1 MKKNKIIGILIILAI
16 CISAFIGYANFTK
29 VKGYYETVNGLSWYY
44 VVSDGKAINVYLSSG
59 TPGETLTIPSTLGG
73 YPVTEIKCG
82 STSTSRRYNL
92 LGSTANNTTI
102 TKVIIPDTVTTIGM
116 NAFRGL
122 NALTSIDIPASV
134 TTISDYA
141 FYSNIGIKEVN
152 FAENNNLSNL
162 GNYAFYSCSALK
174 EVDFAGNNKISTI
187 GNYTFYGCSSLT
199 QIDIPTSVIS
209 IGERAFYN
217 CAQLQEMELPEEVTS
232 IGNYA
237 FYGCKKLN
245 KINMPNKL
253 QTIGNNAFYNCTSLS
268 ENLEFPD
275 TLQSIGSSAFYNNT
289 SLTGVKFNN
298 GLKTINSSSFDHC
311 SSLKGDIIIPDS
323 VTTLG
328 QYVFRDC
335 TSLDGIISV
344 GKGVT
349 SIQSYAFQN
358 CINVK
363 KVILGENTTKI
374 EYYAFDGFTDIWVN
388 TVKENVS
395 LNDNFSGKNTAKIH
409 WLDETHRLDISALPG
424 IKIINTDTNAE
435 ILSGDYECDI
445 SVNFKVQVDDGYNYE
460 DLKLIIVKNNDFNN
474 SQAYDVNASETYKI
488 DRLITDNL
496 IIVQAIKQGSDLS
509 LRTFITEINR
519 NKVSDSREPIYTSV
533 NGEAAYKHTK
543 FPLTVKKS
551 DYITYKIRVYN
562 EGTVATTANKVSM
575 FIPEGLE
582 FVPENK
588 TNLKYGWSKS
598 EDNTKVTTSYLSNK
612 AIKEYT
618 GLGTPSYEDLE
629 VVLQVKNSTIKD
641 EDIRIVTL
649 AQIDEMPTTDN
660 DSVPASVKTN
670 VESTY
675 KNEESIASNGS
686 SYIKGNEDDE
696 DFENVIIKGKIKVD
710 YTIRITKIDADTN
723 ELLSGAK
730 FNLLNENG
738 EVIATSVTSDEG
750 ILDFGM
756 VSSYGEGQDIY
767 YIEEA
772 GSPEG
777 YIIIEKTKIKV
788 MVTKTI
794 TDVEQG
800 TYSVSV
806 VCEALDYYLDTTRYE
821 YTPIYTLEQ
830 LQKIGSGETV
840 TIDGVN
846 YEYNINT
853 NYKLMADIDASS
865 IVWNP
870 IDKNMKC
877 IIDGNGHKIS
887 NLTINKTEGSDIS
900 EIGLFRN
907 FSGVIENLEL
917 ENININ
923 MLHINKDAASI
934 SNYSG
939 VGAFAGVMQEGTIRN
954 CKVSGNIVAA
964 TDNIGAFI
972 GHTAEG
978 NIVKIQNCVNNANVT
993 GIESIYDTTDEDGN
1007 EITITSKSSNVGGL
1021 VGCALGSLSV
1031 TDCTNNG
1038 EITANNY
1045 NVGGVVGYVKS
1056 TKYQEVSITAD
1067 FDESEK
1073 IINLVIENIRTK
1085 GKYELQIETIDAKTL
1100 GIIEGASYTILDK
1113 DRNPL
1118 PGCDNVQLKDGK
1130 LKIAIID
1137 IENLGIDTYYIQ
1149 ENSTIPGYGK
1159 LTGTIKLQVR
1169 RYWDDQTGKFKVS
1182 VETGSLSENEF
1193 AEDKPVKS
1201 DDNIPS
1207 QTGSIFTKVNID
1219 DEAVFANKAEFVGC
1233 VNNGT
1238 INSTYMNA
1246 AGIVGTAHCFV
1257 RLEDCENTGKISAIG
1272 YGKAGGI
1279 ISEINTWKSNK
1290 TVEITNCKNSGTVE
1304 TEGSTGSAGGI
1315 VAHSLC
1321 DIKVINCENTA
1332 EIKAGRSS
1340 SAAGIVADANGIIV
1354 IDSCKNE
1361 GHIIATFENTTP
1373 DINCMAAGI
1382 LAKNSGATYG
1392 YFGDIRISIDDS
1404 NVKINNCINT
1414 GDIDSA
1420 CHTGGIV
1427 AQSVA
1432 KELVIS
1438 NCTVKDNY
1446 IHDVAAGD
1454 KGGIAGFVSAEEAE
1468 ISNCIVDNVD
1478 LNRDSD
1484 YIGNTYGDTAGIVGN
1499 YSRYAGSTLTN
1510 LDLIK
1515 ISNCSVTN
1523 SNIKTKGKETA
1534 GILAGSYSSGAITDI
1549 VITDCNVE
1557 NCEIQN
1563 EHDVNTYG
1571 GSAGILGATYEAG
1584 NIYIDNNLI
1593 KENLLTVG
1601 STEENRGND
1610 YNVAGVLAIAWSSGK
1625 VTISNNDVIDC
1636 TIINNGCTTDGCANA
1651 AGIVGEMAVN
1661 MYSATEKFGEIT
1673 NCNVIGTNIS
1683 TISGNLAGVLGVGY
1697 QSSDEL
1703 YYRITNCKVE
1713 GYNDKKSI
1721 FRSSSQDTSNGITAG
1736 IAGFIFSSVEM
1747 ENCSINNLELY
1758 GTASNTTGIL
1768 GEGYHHTTM
1777 KNCKTSNSKIY
1788 STGRYSNNACVSGI
1802 VGTIADTVYIDNCDV
1817 ENTEITGPQAG
1828 NVVGIL
1834 GTSYG
1839 SYEKNIKNCD
1849 VLNTVIT
1856 GEALYTTH
1864 RSNSTVAGLTGY
1876 YGNSLN
1882 LENDNVIGCTINGKG
1897 CITTGGAAVGTTLSA
1912 KNVTIKDTTIT
1923 ETGLN
1928 NGETSTRSI
1937 GGLSGYASYFSGEN
1951 IKIDNVDIDGKV
1963 SSVGGIIGVTS
1974 TLQKLE
1980 KITVNDLT
1988 INNKTDQNMKFGSVG
2003 GLIGDVT
2010 SGNLNV
2016 KECYVSNSN
2025 LAASSNNIGGF
2036 FGTVNCQ
2043 MGISDCKVDN
2053 VEIENKNSIVT
2064 QYPGNVGGF
2073 IGTDISSSSQDI
2085 TIENSS
2091 VENSSLKIEGT
2102 AIEVVHAGGIIG
2114 YSDNIKLNNADV
2126 KTTNIL
2132 NKSNGMTGG
2141 LFGMTA
2147 HIVTD
2152 TSEYSAIAEVENS
2165 DVLNCANITG
2175 NGHVGGML
2183 GFGKLISKSGKVEN
2197 GTIKGTSDFS
2207 DVGEVIGNRLVG
2219 SDITNVSTK
2228 DVVIEEFEEEIAII
2242 DEVSEE
2248 IVEDKEEVSTDES
2261 LEEEIEGESI

>member
-16 CISAFIGYANFTK
+16 CIGAFIGYANFTK
-29 VKGYYETVNGLSWYY
+29 VKGYYETVDGLSWYY
-44 VVSDGKAINVYLSSG
+44 VVSDGKAINVYVSSG

-73 YPVTEIKCG
+73 YPVAEIKCG
-82 STSTSRRYNL
+82 STSTSKRYNL

-141 FYSNIGIKEVN
+141 FYSNIGIKKVN

-174 EVDFAGNNKISTI
+174 EVNFLGNNKITSI
-187 GNYTFYGCSSLT
+187 GNYTFYGCSSLI
-199 QIDIPTSVIS
+199 QIDIPSSITS
-209 IGERAFYN
+209 IGDRAFYN
-217 CAQLQEMELPEEVTS
+217 CSQLQEVQLPEEVTS

-237 FYGCKKLN
+237 FYGCKKLS
-245 KINMPNKL
+245 KINLPNKL
-253 QTIGNNAFYNCTSLS
+253 QTIGNSAFYNCTSLS
-268 ENLEFPD
+268 GNIEFPA
-275 TLQSIGSSAFYNNT
+275 TLQSIGSSAFYKNT
-289 SLTGVKFNN
+289 SLTGVKFNE
-298 GLKTINSSSFDHC
+298 GLKTINSSAFDYC
-311 SSLKGDIIIPDS
+311 SGLKGDIIIPDS

-328 QYVFRDC
+328 QYAFREC
-335 TSLDGIISV
+335 TGIDGIISV
-344 GKGVT
+344 GNGVT

-358 CINVK
+358 CKNVK
-363 KVILGENTTKI
+363 KVTLGSNTTSI
-374 EYYAFDGFTDIWVN
+374 AYYAFDGFTDIWIN
-388 TVKENVS
+388 TIEENVS
-395 LNDNFSGKNTAKIH
+395 VNDNFSGKNKAKIH
-409 WLDETHRLDISALPG
+409 WLDETHRIDISALPG

-435 ILSGDYECDI
+435 ILNGNYECDI
-445 SVNFKVQVDDGYNYE
+445 SVNFKVEVDDTYNYE
-460 DLKLIIVKNNDFNN
+460 GLKLIVVENNDFNN
-474 SQAYDVNASETYKI
+474 AEVYDVNTSQTYNI
-488 DRLITDNL
+488 DRLIKDNL
-496 IIVQAIKQGSDLS
+496 IIVQSLKQGSDLS

-519 NKVSDSREPIYTSV
+519 SKVSDSREPIYTSV
-533 NGEAAYKHTK
+533 NGEAAYIHTK

-551 DYITYKIRVYN
+551 DYITYKVRVYN
-562 EGTVATTANKVSM
+562 EGTLKTTANKVSM

-582 FVPENK
+582 FVSDNK
-588 TNLKYGWSKS
+588 TNIKYGWAKT
-598 EDNTKVTTSYLSNK
+598 EDNTKITTSYLSNK
-612 AIKEYT
+612 SIKEYT

-629 VVLQVKNSTIKD
+629 VVLQVKNSTTKD
-641 EDIRIVTL
+641 EDIRLVTL
-649 AQIDEMPTTDN
+649 AQIEEMVTTDN
-660 DSVPASVKTN
+660 DSSPASIQTN
-670 VESTY
+670 VENTY

-686 SYIKGNEDDE
+686 SYIKGEEDDE

-788 MVTKTI
+788 VVTKTI
-794 TDVEQG
+794 TDAEQG

-806 VCEALDYYLDTTRYE
+806 VCEALDYYLDITRYE

-830 LQKIGSGETV
+830 LQKIGSGEIV

-887 NLTINKTEGSDIS
+887 NLTINKTEGSDIT

-917 ENININ
+917 ENVNIN
-923 MLHINKDAASI
+923 MLHINKDASSV

-954 CKVSGNIVAA
+954 CKASGNIVAA
-964 TDNIGAFI
+964 TDNIGGFV

-978 NIVKIQNCVNNANVT
+978 NIVKIQNCVNSAKVT
-993 GIESIYDTTDEDGN
+993 GIESTYDTIDEDGD

-1031 TDCTNNG
+1031 TDCINNG

-1045 NVGGVVGYVKS
+1045 NVAGLVGYVKS

-1073 IINLVIENIRTK
+1073 IINLVIENLRTK

-1113 DRNPL
+1113 DRNPM
-1118 PGCDNVQLKDGK
+1118 PGCDNVQLVDGK
-1130 LKIAIID
+1130 LKVATID

-1149 ENSTIPGYGK
+1149 ENSTVPGYHK

-1193 AEDKPVKS
+1193 AEDKPAIS

-1257 RLEDCENTGKISAIG
+1257 RLEDCENTGEISAIG

-1304 TEGSTGSAGGI
+1304 SEGSTGSAGGI
-1315 VAHSLC
+1315 VAHSLG

-1340 SAAGIVADANGIIV
+1340 SAAGIMADANGIIV

-1361 GHIIATFENTTP
+1361 GHIIATFENANP
-1373 DINCMAAGI
+1373 DVNCMAAGI

-1404 NVKINNCINT
+1404 NVKINNCTNT

-1432 KELVIS
+1432 KQLVIS

-1563 EHDVNTYG
+1563 EHDVSTYG

-1601 STEENRGND
+1601 SPDENKGND
-1610 YNVAGVLAIAWSSGK
+1610 YNVAGVLAIAWSTGK
-1625 VTISNNDVIDC
+1625 ATISNNDVIDC

-1651 AGIVGEMAVN
+1651 AGIAGELSVN
-1661 MYSATEKFGEIT
+1661 MYSAPENFGEII

-1683 TISGNLAGVLGVGY
+1683 TISGNLAGIMGVGY
-1697 QSSDEL
+1697 QSSDKL
-1703 YYRITNCKVE
+1703 YYRISNCKVE
-1713 GYNDKKSI
+1713 GYDDQKSV
-1721 FRSSSQDTSNGITAG
+1721 FRSTSQDSSNGITAG

-1747 ENCSINNLELY
+1747 ENCSINNLEIY

-1828 NVVGIL
+1828 NVAGIL

-1849 VLNTVIT
+1849 VVNTSLT
-1856 GEALYTTH
+1856 GEALYITH

-1923 ETGLN
+1923 ESGEN
-1928 NGETSTRSI
+1928 NGDNSTRSM

-1951 IKIDNVDIDGKV
+1951 IKIDNVDINGKV
-1963 SSVGGIIGVTS
+1963 SSVGGILGVTN
-1974 TLQKLE
+1974 TLQKLD
-1980 KITVNDLT
+1980 KVTVNDLT
-1988 INNKTDQNMKFGSVG
+1988 INNKSDANMKFGSVG
-2003 GLIGDVT
+2003 GLIGDVI
-2010 SGNLNV
+2010 GGDVNV
-2016 KECYVSNSN
+2016 TECNVTNSKFT
-2025 LAASSNNIGGF
+2025 ADSNNIGGL
-2036 FGTVNCQ
+2036 FGVVNLNI
-2043 MGISDCKVDN
+2043 GILNSKVDN
-2053 VEIENKNSIVT
+2053 VEIVNRNSVAT
-2064 QYPGNVGGF
+2064 VYPGNIGGF
-2073 IGTDISSSSQDI
+2073 IGTDISGSVQNI
-2085 TIENSS
+2085 VIENSS
-2091 VENSSLKIEGT
+2091 VENSNLKIEGNT
-2102 AIEVVHAGGIIG
+2102 IDVVHAGGIIG

-2126 KTTNIL
+2126 KVTNIL

-2141 LFGMTA
+2141 IFGMTV
-2147 HIVTD
+2147 HKLVDETV
-2152 TSEYSAIAEVENS
+2152 YSATAEVENC
-2165 DVLNCANITG
+2165 DVLNCTNITG

-2183 GFGKLISKSGKVEN
+2183 GFGKLIIKSGKVEN
-2197 GTIKGTSDFS
+2197 GTIKGTSDSS
-2207 DVGEVIGNRLVG
+2207 DVGEVIGNRISG
-2219 SDITNVSTK
+2219 SDISNISTK
-2228 DVVIEEFEEEIAII
+2228 DVVIEEFEEIAII
-2242 DEVSEE
+2242 DEILEDDDIVSIEENSEE
-2248 IVEDKEEVSTDES
+2248 ETE
-2261 LEEEIEGESI
+2261 